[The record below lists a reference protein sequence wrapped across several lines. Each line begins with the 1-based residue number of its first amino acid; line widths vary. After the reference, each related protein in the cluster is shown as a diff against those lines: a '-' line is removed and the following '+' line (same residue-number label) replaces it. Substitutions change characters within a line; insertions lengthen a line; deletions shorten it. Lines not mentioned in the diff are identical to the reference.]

1 MSNYTITTDFGAKD
15 SLPSGDSNK
24 VIKGSEFTTEF
35 TNIQTAIATKADT
48 SGASF
53 TGAVTLSDSL
63 TTTANINL
71 GNSDKLV
78 FGNTGQLQ
86 IYTDGTDSFIT
97 ESGSGSLKIK
107 GNFLQL
113 LSPDDELFFTGVAD
127 GSASLFYNGS
137 AHLATRLNGV
147 SVYGGFDVDTD
158 TLYVDDSNDRVGIGT
173 TSPAQ
178 PLHIVDATDTTV
190 IFESTD
196 FNSRLELRDSS
207 GSAFVENRGGIL
219 NLKSDTADAVVNS
232 RIEFTVDNDEKMR
245 IEATGNVDIANGTLN
260 IGGDGSS
267 INFTGT
273 TGSNFITAK
282 QGLKV
287 DIDSDAN
294 QGATIFAV
302 TSNNGANNVLNV
314 KEDGDISFYED
325 TGADAKLFW
334 DASAESL
341 GIGTTSPD
349 SILHAQKANAGA
361 DTAIMLENSGQSGTS
376 TASLVFTG
384 NGGTGQEKAR
394 IKSAVYGD
402 GYMAFHTNDDTE
414 KMRID
419 SSGNVGI
426 GTTSP
431 DSVLTIDKDVST
443 AFDSSDDGAQRSNTN
458 TLLLKNED
466 GTANSF
472 AQIAFDLGASNQPI
486 ARIAG
491 INTGTSSSALAFV
504 VEGSNVKREA
514 MRIDST
520 GSLLVGKTIDDND
533 ENGLVVNSNGYTK
546 IVRTSGTANA
556 NSVLMLNRQST
567 VGSIVEFRKDDAVVG
582 SISVTGS
589 ATSYNTSSDER
600 LKENITDSADA
611 GSKID
616 AIQIRQFDWKADGSH
631 QDYGVIA
638 QELINVAPEAVSEG
652 DTEEDMMGVDYSK
665 LVPMLIKE
673 VQSLRSRV
681 AELENA

>member
-1 MSNYTITTDFGAKD
+1 MSNYTITTNFGAKD

-97 ESGSGSLKIK
+97 ESGSGSLKIQ

-113 LSPDDELFFTGVAD
+113 FSPSNELFFTGVAD
-127 GSASLFYNGS
+127 GSASLFYNGT

-158 TLYVDDSNDRVGIGT
+158 TLYVDDTNDRVGIGT

-245 IEATGNVDIANGTLN
+245 IEATGSVLVGKTIDDNDENGLVVNSNGYTKIVRTSGTANANSVLMLN
-260 IGGDGSS
+260 RQSTDGSIMELRKDDAVVGS
-267 INFTGT
+267 IGT
-273 TGSNFITAK
+273 DSAGITFASGGSTERMR
-282 QGLKV
+282 
-287 DIDSDAN
+287 IDSS
-294 QGATIFAV
+294 G
-302 TSNNGANNVLNV
+302 NV
-314 KEDGDISFYED
+314 
-325 TGADAKLFW
+325 
-334 DASAESL
+334 

-384 NGGTGQEKAR
+384 NGGAGQEKAR

-419 SSGNVGI
+419 SSGDLMVGTTDENAYNGGFSVKTGTVPYINVGHA
-426 GTTSP
+426 S
-431 DSVLTIDKDVST
+431 SVASGNYYA
-443 AFDSSDDGAQRSNTN
+443 AFRHGTN
-458 TLLLKNED
+458 TL
-466 GTANSF
+466 GTITQN
-472 AQIAFDLGASNQPI
+472 GT
-486 ARIAG
+486 
-491 INTGTSSSALAFV
+491 TG
-504 VEGSNVKREA
+504 
-514 MRIDST
+514 
-520 GSLLVGKTIDDND
+520 
-533 ENGLVVNSNGYTK
+533 
-546 IVRTSGTANA
+546 
-556 NSVLMLNRQST
+556 VL
-567 VGSIVEFRKDDAVVG
+567 
-582 SISVTGS
+582 
-589 ATSYNTSSDER
+589 YNTSSDER
-600 LKENITDSADA
+600 LKENIADSADA

-616 AIQIRQFDWKADGSH
+616 AIQIRQFDWKSDGSH

-638 QELINVAPEAVSEG
+638 QELVEVAPEAVHQPEDS
-652 DTEEDMMGVDYSK
+652 EDMMGVDYSK